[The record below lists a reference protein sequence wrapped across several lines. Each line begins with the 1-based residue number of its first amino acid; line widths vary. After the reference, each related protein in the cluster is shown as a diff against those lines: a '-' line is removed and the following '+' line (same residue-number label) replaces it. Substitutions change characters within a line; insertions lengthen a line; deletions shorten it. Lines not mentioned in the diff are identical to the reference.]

1 MEYVLVGGRVLTH
14 AAPSSSNAEFTDA
27 ALDVRVV
34 DGRIAELGRGL
45 TAKQTISVAGLWVLP
60 GLVDLA
66 AQLGEPGLEYREDLA
81 TGTHAAAAGGY
92 TTVCALPSTQP
103 PNDQRSITEVV
114 VRRARDVGRVNVHPI
129 GAITR
134 GREGAQL
141 ADIADLKAG
150 GAVALSDDGRAIADA
165 GVMRRALEYARTFG
179 LPVIAD
185 AVDAAIAE
193 GGAMHEGEVATRLGL
208 RSQPGCAES
217 ALVARDLELVAWT
230 GARYHVGRA
239 TTARTVELIAD
250 ARRRGLPVTAA
261 ATAAHLTWLDA
272 DCASYDPA
280 YKVMPPLRVAA
291 DRDALITA
299 LENGTIDA
307 IVSDHRPLSR
317 SEKELEFE
325 AALPGMSSLE
335 TTLSLVLAL
344 VRDGRLSLRRAVALL
359 TSGPAAAFGLPGGS
373 LSVGAAA
380 DIAIIDPSRSYIVD
394 SMASRSRN
402 TPLLGQGLIGRCVLT
417 IVNGASV
424 YDLDGRLAP
433 NDEVMKS

>member
-14 AAPSSSNAEFTDA
+14 AAPSSSTAPFVDA

-34 DGRIAELGRGL
+34 DGRIAEIGRGL
-45 TAKQTISVAGLWVLP
+45 SAKHVIAVAGLWVLP
-60 GLVDLA
+60 GLVDLS

-81 TGTHAAAAGGY
+81 TGTQAAAAGGF
-92 TTVCALPSTQP
+92 TSVCALPSTQP
-103 PNDQRSITEVV
+103 PNDQRSITEVI
-114 VRRARDVGRVNVHPI
+114 VRRAREVGHVKVHPI
-129 GAITR
+129 GAITH
-134 GREGAQL
+134 GRQGAQL

-150 GAVALSDDGRAIADA
+150 GVVALSDDGRAIADA

-185 AVDAAIAE
+185 AVDSAIAE

-217 ALVARDLELVAWT
+217 ALVARDLELVEWT

-239 TTARTVELIAD
+239 STSRTVELIAD

-261 ATAAHLTWLDA
+261 VTAAHLTWLDA
-272 DCASYDPA
+272 DCATYDPA
-280 YKVMPPLRVAA
+280 FKVMPPLRAAA
-291 DRDALITA
+291 DRDALLVA
-299 LENGTIDA
+299 LESGTIDA

-344 VRDGRLSLRRAVALL
+344 VKAGRLSLQRAVAVL
-359 TSGPAAAFGLPGGS
+359 TSGPAAAFGLASGHLHVG
-373 LSVGAAA
+373 GAADLA
-380 DIAIIDPSRSYIVD
+380 VVDPSRTFTVD
-394 SMASRSRN
+394 AMASRSRN
-402 TPLLGQGLIGRCVLT
+402 TPLLGQGLTGRCVLT

-424 YDLDGRLAP
+424 YDLDGR
-433 NDEVMKS
+433 MTK